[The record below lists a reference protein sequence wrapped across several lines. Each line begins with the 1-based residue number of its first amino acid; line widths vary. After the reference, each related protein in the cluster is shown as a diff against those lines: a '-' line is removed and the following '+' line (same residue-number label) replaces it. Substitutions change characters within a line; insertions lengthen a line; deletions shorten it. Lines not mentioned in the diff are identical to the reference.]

1 MSSHTIAP
9 PNKAH
14 EREAFGG
21 RWIFILAAMGSAVG
35 LGNIWRFPYIAYEN
49 GGGAFIIPYLV
60 ALLSAGIPLLF
71 FDYAIG
77 HRFKGSPP
85 LAFRR
90 LAKWT
95 ETIGWWKAMVCVVIG
110 VYYAAILGWAAS
122 YIFFSSTEAW
132 GNDPDGFFFEEYL
145 QASETP
151 SLDFTIVP
159 GVFWPMLAVWVAV
172 LIVLGMGV
180 RRGIGVASAVGIPI
194 LVVMFLILVG
204 IALTL
209 DGAFTGLDALFTP
222 NWAAL
227 LDPGVWI
234 AAYGQIFFSLSVG
247 FGIMITYSS
256 YLKKRTNLTGSG
268 MVVGFSNSGFEILA
282 GIGVFSA
289 LGFMAQAA
297 GVEVGEVVTSGIGLA
312 FVAFPEIISQA
323 PLGLGPIIGVLFFG
337 SLLFAGFTSMIS
349 ILEVTLSAIKDKT
362 GWSRITVVST
372 FGVVLALLS
381 LIGFGTTSGV
391 HLLDVSDYFV
401 NQFGIVA
408 TAVVAVIAV
417 SWLLRRLGRVVQ
429 HLNKVSSFRLGTVYK
444 ILIAGVLPVVLG
456 YTLIAEFISQMQAD
470 EPYGG
475 MPNWYINTFGWGM
488 AISLLVIGFLLSLL
502 PWAKDSSLYTER
514 SENEYPL
521 DDTDLDGSDSEHGK
535 HAEDGTEQEIRP

>member
-1 MSSHTIAP
+1 MSSQVTSAP
-9 PNKAH
+9 AGSKS
-14 EREAFGG
+14 REAFGG

-71 FDYAIG
+71 FDYALG

-85 LAFRR
+85 LTFRR

-95 ETIGWWKAMVCVVIG
+95 ETIGWWQVLICVVIG
-110 VYYAAILGWAAS
+110 DYYAAILGWS
-122 YIFFSSTEAW
+122 TMYILFSMYAVRVDVATAYFA
-132 GNDPDGFFFEEYL
+132 DDYL
-145 QASETP
+145 QVADTPAS
-151 SLDFTIVP
+151 DFTVLP
-159 GVFWPMLAVWVAV
+159 GVFWPMLAIWVAS
-172 LIVLGMGV
+172 LIILALGV
-180 RRGIGVASAVGIPI
+180 RRGIGFASAIGIPV
-194 LVVMFLILVG
+194 LVLMFLILVG

-209 DGAFTGLDALFTP
+209 PGAAMGLNGLFTP

-247 FGIMITYSS
+247 FGIMITYAS

-297 GVEVGEVVTSGIGLA
+297 GVTIDEVVTSGIGLA

-323 PLGLGPIIGVLFFG
+323 PAGLGPIIGVLFFA

-349 ILEVTLSAIKDKT
+349 ILEVVVSAVKDKL
-362 GWSRITVVST
+362 GWSRVTVVAT
-372 FGVVLALLS
+372 FGVAAAIIS
-381 LIGFGTTSGV
+381 LFGFGTTSGV
-391 HLLDVSDYFV
+391 LLLDVSDKFV

-408 TAVVAVIAV
+408 ASFVAVVVV
-417 SWLLRRLGRVVQ
+417 SWFLRRLDRMVN
-429 HLNKVSSFRLGTVYK
+429 HLNEVSSFRLGGVYK
-444 ILIAGVLPVVLG
+444 FLIGILLPVVLG
-456 YTLIAEFISQMQAD
+456 YTLISELVALLTAD

-475 MPNWYINTFGWGM
+475 LPNWYVNTFGWGM
-488 AISLLVIGFLLSLL
+488 VIALIVIAFLLTLI
-502 PWAKDSSLYTER
+502 PWPKDSALYREH
-514 SENEYPL
+514 SENEYA
-521 DDTDLDGSDSEHGK
+521 LDGDEPAHGK
-535 HAEDGTEQEIRP
+535 HSAVDESGQEVVS

>member
-14 EREAFGG
+14 EREAFGS

-71 FDYAIG
+71 FDYALG

-132 GNDPDGFFFEEYL
+132 GDDPDGFFFEEYL

-521 DDTDLDGSDSEHGK
+521 DDTDLDASDSEHGK

>member
-1 MSSHTIAP
+1 MSSQTAP
-9 PNKAH
+9 APVKSH

-21 RWIFILAAMGSAVG
+21 RWIFILAAMGSAIG

-95 ETIGWWKAMVCVVIG
+95 ETIGWWKAMICVVIG
-110 VYYAAILGWAAS
+110 LYYAAILGWAAS

-132 GNDPDGFFFEEYL
+132 GDDANAFFFEEYL
-145 QASETP
+145 QMSDTP

-159 GVFWPMLAVWVAV
+159 GVFWPMLAIWVAV
-172 LIVLGMGV
+172 LIVLGLGV
-180 RRGIGVASAVGIPI
+180 RRGIGIASAIGIPI
-194 LVVMFLILVG
+194 LVVMFLVLVG

-209 DGAFTGLDALFTP
+209 DGAFSGLDALFTP

-289 LGFMAQAA
+289 LGFMAQSA

-323 PLGLGPIIGVLFFG
+323 PLGLGPVIGILFFG

-362 GWSRITVVST
+362 GWTRVTVVST
-372 FGVVLALLS
+372 FGVGLALLS
-381 LIGFGTTSGV
+381 LVGFGTTSGI

-408 TAVVAVIAV
+408 AALVAVVAV
-417 SWLLRRLGRVVQ
+417 SWLLRRLDRIVT
-429 HLNKVSSFRLGTVYK
+429 HLNKVSSFRLGTIYK
-444 ILIAGVLPVVLG
+444 ILIGLVLPIVLA
-456 YTLIAEFISQMQAD
+456 YTLVLEFIGQMTAD
-470 EPYGG
+470 EPYGEL
-475 MPNWYINTFGWGM
+475 PNWYINTFGWGM
-488 AISLLVIGFLLSLL
+488 AVSLIVIGFILSLL
-502 PWAKDSSLYTER
+502 PWAKDSALHAEH

-521 DDTDLDGSDSEHGK
+521 DASDSMQGK
-535 HAEDGTEQEIRP
+535 HAAADESGQEVKS

>member
-1 MSSHTIAP
+1 MSSQVTSAP
-9 PNKAH
+9 AGSKS
-14 EREAFGG
+14 REAFGG

-71 FDYAIG
+71 FDYALG

-85 LAFRR
+85 LTFRR

-95 ETIGWWKAMVCVVIG
+95 ETIGWWQVLICVVIG
-110 VYYAAILGWAAS
+110 VYYAAILGWS
-122 YIFFSSTEAW
+122 TMYIFFSMNEAW
-132 GNDPDGFFFEEYL
+132 GDDPNAFFFEDYL
-145 QASETP
+145 QVAETP
-151 SLDFTIVP
+151 AIDFTVVP
-159 GVFWPMLAVWVAV
+159 GVFWPMLAIWVAT
-172 LIVLGMGV
+172 LIILALGV
-180 RRGIGVASAVGIPI
+180 RRGIGFASAIGIPV
-194 LVVMFLILVG
+194 LVLMFLILVG

-209 DGAFTGLDALFTP
+209 PGAAMGLNGLFTP

-247 FGIMITYSS
+247 FGIMITYAS

-297 GVEVGEVVTSGIGLA
+297 GVTIDEVVTSGIGLA

-323 PLGLGPIIGVLFFG
+323 PAGLGPIIGVLFFA
-337 SLLFAGFTSMIS
+337 SLLFAGIS
-349 ILEVTLSAIKDKT
+349 ILEVVISAVKDKL
-362 GWSRITVVST
+362 GWSRVTVVAT
-372 FGVVLALLS
+372 FGVAAAIIS
-381 LIGFGTTSGV
+381 LFGFGTTSGV
-391 HLLDVSDYFV
+391 LLLDVSDKFV

-408 TAVVAVIAV
+408 ASFVAVVVV
-417 SWLLRRLGRVVQ
+417 SWFLRRLDRMVN
-429 HLNKVSSFRLGTVYK
+429 HLNKVSSFRLGGVYK
-444 ILIAGVLPVVLG
+444 FLIGILLPVVLG
-456 YTLIAEFISQMQAD
+456 YTLISELVALLTAD

-475 MPNWYINTFGWGM
+475 LPNWYVNTFGWGM
-488 AISLLVIGFLLSLL
+488 VIALIVIAFLLTLI
-502 PWAKDSSLYTER
+502 PWPKDSALYREH
-514 SENEYPL
+514 SENEYA
-521 DDTDLDGSDSEHGK
+521 LDGDEPAHGK
-535 HAEDGTEQEIRP
+535 HSAVDESGQEVVS

>member
-1 MSSHTIAP
+1 MSSQTAP
-9 PNKAH
+9 APVKSH

-21 RWIFILAAMGSAVG
+21 RWIFILAAMGSAIG

-95 ETIGWWKAMVCVVIG
+95 ETIGWWKAMICVVIG
-110 VYYAAILGWAAS
+110 LYYAAILGWAAS

-132 GNDPDGFFFEEYL
+132 GDDANAFFFEEYL
-145 QASETP
+145 QMSDTP

-159 GVFWPMLAVWVAV
+159 GVFWPMLAIWVAV
-172 LIVLGMGV
+172 LIVLGLGV
-180 RRGIGVASAVGIPI
+180 RRGIGIASAIGIPI
-194 LVVMFLILVG
+194 LVVMFLVLVG

-209 DGAFTGLDALFTP
+209 DGAFSGLDALFTP

-289 LGFMAQAA
+289 LGFMAQSA

-323 PLGLGPIIGVLFFG
+323 PLGLGPVIGILFFG

-362 GWSRITVVST
+362 GWTRVTVVST
-372 FGVVLALLS
+372 FGVGLALLS
-381 LIGFGTTSGV
+381 LVGFGTTSGI

-408 TAVVAVIAV
+408 AALVAVVAV
-417 SWLLRRLGRVVQ
+417 SWLLRRLDRIVT
-429 HLNKVSSFRLGTVYK
+429 HLNKVSSFRLGTIYK
-444 ILIAGVLPVVLG
+444 ILIGLVLPIVLA
-456 YTLIAEFISQMQAD
+456 YTLVLEFIGQMTAD

-475 MPNWYINTFGWGM
+475 LPNWYINTFGWGM
-488 AISLLVIGFLLSLL
+488 AVSLIVIGFILSLL
-502 PWAKDSSLYTER
+502 PWAKDSALHAEH

-521 DDTDLDGSDSEHGK
+521 DASDSMQGK
-535 HAEDGTEQEIRP
+535 HAAADESGQEVKS

>member
-1 MSSHTIAP
+1 MSSQVTSAP
-9 PNKAH
+9 AGSKS
-14 EREAFGG
+14 REAFGG

-71 FDYAIG
+71 FDYALG

-85 LAFRR
+85 LTFRR
-90 LAKWT
+90 LAKWI
-95 ETIGWWKAMVCVVIG
+95 ETIGWWQVLICVVIG
-110 VYYAAILGWAAS
+110 VYYAAILGWS
-122 YIFFSSTEAW
+122 TMYIFFSMNEAW
-132 GNDPDGFFFEEYL
+132 GDDPNAFFFEDYL
-145 QASETP
+145 QVAETP
-151 SLDFTIVP
+151 AIDFTVVP
-159 GVFWPMLAVWVAV
+159 GVFWPMLAIWVAT
-172 LIVLGMGV
+172 LIILALGV
-180 RRGIGVASAVGIPI
+180 RRGIGFASAIGIPV
-194 LVVMFLILVG
+194 LVLMFLILVG

-209 DGAFTGLDALFTP
+209 PGAAMGLNGLFTP

-247 FGIMITYSS
+247 FGIMITYAS

-297 GVEVGEVVTSGIGLA
+297 GVTIDEVVTSGIGLA

-323 PLGLGPIIGVLFFG
+323 PAGLGPIIGVLFFA

-349 ILEVTLSAIKDKT
+349 ILEVVISAVKDKL
-362 GWSRITVVST
+362 GWSRVTVVAT
-372 FGVVLALLS
+372 FGVAAAIIS
-381 LIGFGTTSGV
+381 LFGFGTTSGV
-391 HLLDVSDYFV
+391 LLLDVSDKFV

-408 TAVVAVIAV
+408 ASFVAVVVV
-417 SWLLRRLGRVVQ
+417 SWFLRRLDRMVN
-429 HLNKVSSFRLGTVYK
+429 HLNKVSSFRLGGVYK
-444 ILIAGVLPVVLG
+444 FLIGILLPVVLG
-456 YTLIAEFISQMQAD
+456 YTLISELVALLTAD

-475 MPNWYINTFGWGM
+475 LPNWYVNTFGWGM
-488 AISLLVIGFLLSLL
+488 VIALIVIAFLLTLI
-502 PWAKDSSLYTER
+502 PWPKDSALYREH
-514 SENEYPL
+514 SENEYA
-521 DDTDLDGSDSEHGK
+521 LDGDEPAHGK
-535 HAEDGTEQEIRP
+535 HSAVDESGQEVVS

>member
-1 MSSHTIAP
+1 MSSQTTSAP
-9 PNKAH
+9 VRSNA
-14 EREAFGG
+14 REAFGG
-21 RWIFILAAMGSAVG
+21 RWIFILAAMGSAIG
-35 LGNIWRFPYIAYEN
+35 LGNIWRFPYIAYDN

-95 ETIGWWKAMVCVVIG
+95 ETIGWWKAMICVVIG
-110 VYYAAILGWAAS
+110 LYYAAILGWAAS

-132 GNDPDGFFFEEYL
+132 GDDANAFFFDEYL
-145 QASETP
+145 QVSDTP
-151 SLDFTIVP
+151 ALDFTIVP
-159 GVFWPMLAVWVAV
+159 GVFWPMLAIWVAV
-172 LIVLGMGV
+172 LIVLGIGV
-180 RRGIGVASAVGIPI
+180 RRGIGLASAIGIPV

-204 IALTL
+204 ISLTL
-209 DGAFTGLDALFTP
+209 EGALTGLDALFTP

-227 LDPGVWI
+227 LDPGVWV

-289 LGFMAQAA
+289 LGFMAQAS
-297 GVEVGEVVTSGIGLA
+297 GVAVGDVVESGIGLA

-349 ILEVTLSAIKDKT
+349 ILEVTLSAVKDKT
-362 GWSRITVVST
+362 GWSRLTVVST
-372 FGVVLALLS
+372 FGVALALLS
-381 LIGFGTTSGV
+381 LVGFGTTSGL

-408 TAVVAVIAV
+408 AALVAVVSV
-417 SWLLRRLGRVVQ
+417 SWLLRRLGRMVE

-444 ILIAGVLPVVLG
+444 FLIGLVLPLVLG
-456 YTLIAEFISQMQAD
+456 YTLVLEFIGQMTAD
-470 EPYGG
+470 EPYGA

-488 AISLLVIGFLLSLL
+488 AVSLIVIGFIVSLL
-502 PWAKDSSLYTER
+502 PWAKDSALYTEQ

-521 DDTDLDGSDSEHGK
+521 GDDSLAPGK
-535 HAEDGTEQEIRP
+535 HAANDIGQEAKS

>member
-1 MSSHTIAP
+1 MSSQVTTAP
-9 PNKAH
+9 AGSTQ
-14 EREAFGG
+14 REAFGG
-21 RWIFILAAMGSAVG
+21 RWIFILAAMGSAIG

-49 GGGAFIIPYLV
+49 GGGAFIIPYLI

-71 FDYAIG
+71 FDYSLG

-85 LAFRR
+85 LTFRR
-90 LAKWT
+90 LSKWT
-95 ETIGWWKAMVCVVIG
+95 ESIGWWQVLICVVIG
-110 VYYAAILGWAAS
+110 VYYAAILGWSAM
-122 YIFFSSTEAW
+122 YIYFSSTEAW
-132 GNDPDGFFFEEYL
+132 GDDPNTFFFEDYL
-145 QASETP
+145 QMSETP
-151 SLDFTIVP
+151 GIDFTLVP
-159 GVFWPMLAVWVAV
+159 SVFWPMLFIWIAV
-172 LIVLGMGV
+172 LVVLGLGV
-180 RRGIGVASAVGIPI
+180 RRGIGFASAIGIPI
-194 LVVMFLILVG
+194 LVLMFLILVG

-209 DGAFTGLDALFTP
+209 PGAAAGLDGLFTP

-227 LDPGVWI
+227 LDPSVWI

-297 GVEVGEVVTSGIGLA
+297 GVTIEEVVTSGIGLA

-323 PLGLGPIIGVLFFG
+323 PIGLGPIIGVLFFG

-349 ILEVTLSAIKDKT
+349 ILEVVISAVKDKL
-362 GWSRITVVST
+362 GWSRVAVVST
-372 FGVVLALLS
+372 FGVAAALIS
-381 LIGFGTTSGV
+381 LLGFGTTSGL

-408 TAVVAVIAV
+408 ASFVAVVAVAWI
-417 SWLLRRLGRVVQ
+417 LRRLDRMVK
-429 HLNKVSSFRLGTVYK
+429 HLNKVSSFRLGTIYK
-444 ILIAGVLPVVLG
+444 ILIGIVLPVVLG
-456 YTLIAEFISQMQAD
+456 YTLIMEFWTQTTGD
-470 EPYGG
+470 EAYGG
-475 MPNWYINTFGWGM
+475 MPDWYVNTFGWGM
-488 AISLLVIGFLLSLL
+488 VVALIVIAVVLTLI
-502 PWAKDSSLYTER
+502 PWPQGSALYKEP

-521 DDTDLDGSDSEHGK
+521 DETDTPHGK
-535 HAEDGTEQEIRP
+535 HASVDDSGQEVVS

>member
-1 MSSHTIAP
+1 MSSQVTSAP
-9 PNKAH
+9 AGSKS
-14 EREAFGG
+14 REAFGG

-71 FDYAIG
+71 FDYALG

-85 LAFRR
+85 LTFRR

-95 ETIGWWKAMVCVVIG
+95 ETIGWWQVLICVVIG
-110 VYYAAILGWAAS
+110 VYYAAILGWS
-122 YIFFSSTEAW
+122 TMYIFFSMNEAW
-132 GNDPDGFFFEEYL
+132 GDDPNAFFFEDYL
-145 QASETP
+145 QVAETP
-151 SLDFTIVP
+151 AIDFTVVP
-159 GVFWPMLAVWVAV
+159 GVFWPMLAIWVAT
-172 LIVLGMGV
+172 LIILALGV
-180 RRGIGVASAVGIPI
+180 RRGIGFASAIGIPV
-194 LVVMFLILVG
+194 LVLMFLILVG

-209 DGAFTGLDALFTP
+209 PGAAMGLNGLFTP

-247 FGIMITYSS
+247 FGIMITYAS

-297 GVEVGEVVTSGIGLA
+297 GVTIDEVVTSGIGLA

-323 PLGLGPIIGVLFFG
+323 PAGLGPIIGVLFFA

-349 ILEVTLSAIKDKT
+349 ILEVVISAVKDKL
-362 GWSRITVVST
+362 GWSRVTVVAT
-372 FGVVLALLS
+372 FGVAAAIIS
-381 LIGFGTTSGV
+381 LFGFGTTSGV
-391 HLLDVSDYFV
+391 LLLDVSDKFV

-408 TAVVAVIAV
+408 ASFVAVVVV
-417 SWLLRRLGRVVQ
+417 SWFLRRLDRMVN
-429 HLNKVSSFRLGTVYK
+429 HLNKVSSFRLGGVYK
-444 ILIAGVLPVVLG
+444 FLIGILLPVVLG
-456 YTLIAEFISQMQAD
+456 YTLISELVALLTAD

-475 MPNWYINTFGWGM
+475 LPNWYVNTFGWGM
-488 AISLLVIGFLLSLL
+488 VIALIVIAFLLTLI
-502 PWAKDSSLYTER
+502 PWPKDSALYREH
-514 SENEYPL
+514 SENEYA
-521 DDTDLDGSDSEHGK
+521 LDGDEPAHGK
-535 HAEDGTEQEIRP
+535 HSAVDESGQEVVS

>member
-1 MSSHTIAP
+1 MSSQTTSAP
-9 PNKAH
+9 AKSH

-21 RWIFILAAMGSAVG
+21 RWIFILAAMGSAIG

-71 FDYAIG
+71 FDYSIG

-95 ETIGWWKAMVCVVIG
+95 ETIGWWKAMICVVIG
-110 VYYAAILGWAAS
+110 LYYAAILGWAAS

-132 GNDPDGFFFEEYL
+132 GDDANAFFFEEYL
-145 QASETP
+145 QMSETP

-159 GVFWPMLAVWVAV
+159 GVFWPMLAIWVAV
-172 LIVLGMGV
+172 LIVLGIGV
-180 RRGIGVASAVGIPI
+180 RRGIGYASAIGIPI
-194 LVVMFLILVG
+194 LIVMFLVLVG

-209 DGAFTGLDALFTP
+209 DGALSGLDALFTP

-289 LGFMAQAA
+289 LGFMAQAS

-362 GWSRITVVST
+362 GWSRVTVVST
-372 FGVVLALLS
+372 FGVGLALLS
-381 LIGFGTTSGV
+381 LIGFGTTSGL

-408 TAVVAVIAV
+408 AALVAVISV
-417 SWLLRRLGRVVQ
+417 SWLLRRLDRMVA
-429 HLNKVSSFRLGTVYK
+429 HLNKVSSFRLGTIYK
-444 ILIAGVLPVVLG
+444 ILIGLVLPIVLG
-456 YTLIAEFISQMQAD
+456 YTLVMEFITQLGAD

-475 MPNWYINTFGWGM
+475 LPSWYINTFGWGM
-488 AISLLVIGFLLSLL
+488 AASLIVIGFILSLF
-502 PWAKDSSLYTER
+502 PWAKDSALYAER

-521 DDTDLDGSDSEHGK
+521 DDADMVQGK
-535 HAEDGTEQEIRP
+535 HAAEATEQEVTS

>member
-1 MSSHTIAP
+1 MSSQTAP
-9 PNKAH
+9 APVKSH

-21 RWIFILAAMGSAVG
+21 RWIFILAAMGSAIG

-95 ETIGWWKAMVCVVIG
+95 ETIGWWKAMICVVIG
-110 VYYAAILGWAAS
+110 LYYAAILGWAAS

-132 GNDPDGFFFEEYL
+132 GDDANAFFFEEYL
-145 QASETP
+145 QMSDTP

-159 GVFWPMLAVWVAV
+159 GVFWPMLAIWVAV
-172 LIVLGMGV
+172 LIVLGLGV
-180 RRGIGVASAVGIPI
+180 RRGIGIASAIGIPI
-194 LVVMFLILVG
+194 LVVMFLVLVG

-209 DGAFTGLDALFTP
+209 DGAFSGLDALFTP

-289 LGFMAQAA
+289 LGFMAQSA

-323 PLGLGPIIGVLFFG
+323 PLGLGPVIGILFFG

-362 GWSRITVVST
+362 GWTRVTVVST
-372 FGVVLALLS
+372 FGVGLALLS
-381 LIGFGTTSGV
+381 LVGFGTTSGI

-408 TAVVAVIAV
+408 AALVAVVAV
-417 SWLLRRLGRVVQ
+417 SWLLRRLDRIVT
-429 HLNKVSSFRLGTVYK
+429 HLNKVSSFRLGTIYK
-444 ILIAGVLPVVLG
+444 ILIGLVLPIVLA
-456 YTLIAEFISQMQAD
+456 YTLVLEFIGQMTAD

-475 MPNWYINTFGWGM
+475 LPNWYINIFGWGM
-488 AISLLVIGFLLSLL
+488 AVSLIVIGFILSLL
-502 PWAKDSSLYTER
+502 PWAKDSALYAEH

-521 DDTDLDGSDSEHGK
+521 DASDSMQGK
-535 HAEDGTEQEIRP
+535 HAAADESGQEVKS

>member
-1 MSSHTIAP
+1 MSSQTAP
-9 PNKAH
+9 APVKSH

-21 RWIFILAAMGSAVG
+21 RWIFILAAMGSAIG

-95 ETIGWWKAMVCVVIG
+95 ETIGWWKAMICVVIG
-110 VYYAAILGWAAS
+110 LYYAAILGWAAS

-132 GNDPDGFFFEEYL
+132 GDDANAFFFEEYL
-145 QASETP
+145 QMSDTP

-159 GVFWPMLAVWVAV
+159 GVFWPMLAIWVAV
-172 LIVLGMGV
+172 LIVLGLGV
-180 RRGIGVASAVGIPI
+180 RRGIGIASAIGIPI
-194 LVVMFLILVG
+194 LVVMFLVLVG

-209 DGAFTGLDALFTP
+209 DGAFSGLDALFTP

-289 LGFMAQAA
+289 LGFMAQSA

-323 PLGLGPIIGVLFFG
+323 PLGLGPVIGILFFG

-362 GWSRITVVST
+362 GWTRVTVVST
-372 FGVVLALLS
+372 FGVGLALLS
-381 LIGFGTTSGV
+381 LVGFGTTSGI

-408 TAVVAVIAV
+408 AALVAVVAV
-417 SWLLRRLGRVVQ
+417 SWLLRRLDRIVT
-429 HLNKVSSFRLGTVYK
+429 HLNKVSSFRLGTIYK
-444 ILIAGVLPVVLG
+444 ILIGLVLPIVLA
-456 YTLIAEFISQMQAD
+456 YTLVLEFIGQMTAD

-475 MPNWYINTFGWGM
+475 LPNWYINTFGWGM
-488 AISLLVIGFLLSLL
+488 AVSLIVIGFILSLL
-502 PWAKDSSLYTER
+502 PWAKDSALYAEH

-521 DDTDLDGSDSEHGK
+521 DASDSMQGK
-535 HAEDGTEQEIRP
+535 HAAADESGQEVKS

>member
-1 MSSHTIAP
+1 MSSQTAP
-9 PNKAH
+9 APVKSH

-21 RWIFILAAMGSAVG
+21 RWIFILAAMGSAIG

-95 ETIGWWKAMVCVVIG
+95 ETIGWWKAMICVVIG
-110 VYYAAILGWAAS
+110 LYYAAILGWAAS

-132 GNDPDGFFFEEYL
+132 GDDANAFFFEEYL
-145 QASETP
+145 QMSDTP

-159 GVFWPMLAVWVAV
+159 GVFWPMLAIWVAV
-172 LIVLGMGV
+172 LIVLGLGV
-180 RRGIGVASAVGIPI
+180 RRGIGIASAIGIPI
-194 LVVMFLILVG
+194 LVVMFLVLVG

-209 DGAFTGLDALFTP
+209 DGAFSGLDALFTP

-289 LGFMAQAA
+289 LGFMAQSA

-323 PLGLGPIIGVLFFG
+323 PLGLGPVIGILFFG

-349 ILEVTLSAIKDKT
+349 VLEVTLSAIKDKT
-362 GWSRITVVST
+362 GWTRVTVVST
-372 FGVVLALLS
+372 FGVGLALLS
-381 LIGFGTTSGV
+381 LVGFGTTSGI

-408 TAVVAVIAV
+408 AALVAVVAV
-417 SWLLRRLGRVVQ
+417 SWLLRRLDRIVT
-429 HLNKVSSFRLGTVYK
+429 HLNKVSSFRLGTIYK
-444 ILIAGVLPVVLG
+444 ILIGLVLPIVLA
-456 YTLIAEFISQMQAD
+456 YTLVLEFIGQMTAD

-475 MPNWYINTFGWGM
+475 LPNWYINTFGWGM
-488 AISLLVIGFLLSLL
+488 AVSLIVIGFILSLL
-502 PWAKDSSLYTER
+502 PWAKDSALHAEH

-521 DDTDLDGSDSEHGK
+521 DASDSMQGK
-535 HAEDGTEQEIRP
+535 HAAADESGQEAKS

>member
-1 MSSHTIAP
+1 MSSQVTSAP
-9 PNKAH
+9 AGSKS
-14 EREAFGG
+14 REAFGG
-21 RWIFILAAMGSAVG
+21 RWIFILAAMGSAIG

-71 FDYAIG
+71 FDYALG

-85 LAFRR
+85 LTFRR

-95 ETIGWWKAMVCVVIG
+95 ETIGWWQVLICVVIG
-110 VYYAAILGWAAS
+110 VYYAAILGWS
-122 YIFFSSTEAW
+122 TMYIFFSMNEAW
-132 GNDPDGFFFEEYL
+132 GDDPNAFFFEDYL
-145 QASETP
+145 QVAETP
-151 SLDFTIVP
+151 AIDFTVVP
-159 GVFWPMLAVWVAV
+159 GVFWPMLAIWVAT
-172 LIVLGMGV
+172 LIILALGV
-180 RRGIGVASAVGIPI
+180 RRGIGFASAIGIPV
-194 LVVMFLILVG
+194 LVLMFLILVG

-209 DGAFTGLDALFTP
+209 PGAATGLNGLFTP

-247 FGIMITYSS
+247 FGIMITYAS
-256 YLKKRTNLTGSG
+256 YLKRRTNLTGSG

-297 GVEVGEVVTSGIGLA
+297 GVTIDEVVTSGIGLA

-323 PLGLGPIIGVLFFG
+323 PAGLGPIIGVLFFA

-349 ILEVTLSAIKDKT
+349 ILEVVISAVKDKL
-362 GWSRITVVST
+362 GWSRVTVVAT
-372 FGVVLALLS
+372 FGVAAAIIS
-381 LIGFGTTSGV
+381 LFGFGTTSGV
-391 HLLDVSDYFV
+391 LLLDVSDKFV

-408 TAVVAVIAV
+408 ASFVAVVVV
-417 SWLLRRLGRVVQ
+417 SWFLRRLDRMVN
-429 HLNKVSSFRLGTVYK
+429 HLNKVSSFRLGGVYK
-444 ILIAGVLPVVLG
+444 FLIGILLPVVLG
-456 YTLIAEFISQMQAD
+456 YTLISELVALLTAD

-475 MPNWYINTFGWGM
+475 LPNWYVNTFGWGM
-488 AISLLVIGFLLSLL
+488 VIALIVIAFLLTLI
-502 PWAKDSSLYTER
+502 PWPKDSALYREH
-514 SENEYPL
+514 SENEYA
-521 DDTDLDGSDSEHGK
+521 LDGDEPAHGK
-535 HAEDGTEQEIRP
+535 HSAVDESGQEVVS

>member
-1 MSSHTIAP
+1 MSSQTTLAP
-9 PNKAH
+9 AKSQQ
-14 EREAFGG
+14 REAFGG
-21 RWIFILAAMGSAVG
+21 RWVFILAAMGSAVG

-95 ETIGWWKAMVCVVIG
+95 ETIGWWKAMICVVIG
-110 VYYAAILGWAAS
+110 LYYAAILGWAAS

-132 GNDPDGFFFEEYL
+132 GDDANAFFFEEYL
-145 QASETP
+145 QMSETP
-151 SLDFTIVP
+151 ALDFTIVP
-159 GVFWPMLAVWVAV
+159 GVFWPMLVVWVAV
-172 LIVLGMGV
+172 LIVLGLGV
-180 RRGIGVASAVGIPI
+180 RRGIGVASAIGIPI
-194 LVVMFLILVG
+194 LVVMFLVLVG

-209 DGAFTGLDALFTP
+209 DGAMSGLDALFTP
-222 NWAAL
+222 NWGAL
-227 LDPGVWI
+227 LDPGVWV

-268 MVVGFSNSGFEILA
+268 LVVGFSNSGFEILA

-297 GVEVGEVVTSGIGLA
+297 GVEIGEVVTSGIGLA

-349 ILEVTLSAIKDKT
+349 ILEVTLSAVKDKT

-372 FGVVLALLS
+372 FGVGLALLS
-381 LIGFGTTSGV
+381 LIGFGTTSGL

-408 TAVVAVIAV
+408 AALVAVISV
-417 SWLLRRLGRVVQ
+417 SWLLRRLNRIVS
-429 HLNKVSSFRLGTVYK
+429 HLNKVSSFRLGTIYK
-444 ILIAGVLPVVLG
+444 VLIGLVLPVVLG
-456 YTLIAEFISQMQAD
+456 YTLIVEFISQITAD

-475 MPNWYINTFGWGM
+475 LPGWYINTFGWGM
-488 AISLLVIGFLLSLL
+488 VVSLVVIGFILSLL
-502 PWAKDSSLYTER
+502 PWAKDSALYSER

-521 DDTDLDGSDSEHGK
+521 DETDIVSGK
-535 HAEDGTEQEIRP
+535 HAAEDDTEQEIRS

>member
-1 MSSHTIAP
+1 MSSQVTSAP
-9 PNKAH
+9 AEPKR
-14 EREAFGG
+14 REAFGG
-21 RWIFILAAMGSAVG
+21 RWIFILAAMGSAIG

-49 GGGAFIIPYLV
+49 GGGAFIIPYLI

-71 FDYAIG
+71 FDYSLG

-85 LAFRR
+85 LTFRR

-95 ETIGWWKAMVCVVIG
+95 ETIGWWQVLICVVIG
-110 VYYAAILGWAAS
+110 VYYAAILGWSAM
-122 YIFFSSTEAW
+122 YIFYSSTEAW
-132 GNDPDGFFFEEYL
+132 GDDPNSFFFEDYL
-145 QASETP
+145 QMAETP
-151 SLDFTIVP
+151 GVEFTIVP
-159 GVFWPMLAVWVAV
+159 GVFWPMLAIWVAT
-172 LIVLGMGV
+172 LIVLGLGV
-180 RRGIGVASAVGIPI
+180 RRGIGFASAIGIPI
-194 LVVMFLILVG
+194 LVLMFLILVG

-209 DGAFTGLDALFTP
+209 PGAAMGLDGLFTP
-222 NWAAL
+222 NWGAL
-227 LDPGVWI
+227 LDPSVWI

-297 GVEVGEVVTSGIGLA
+297 GVRIEEVVTSGIGLA

-323 PLGLGPIIGVLFFG
+323 PAGLGPIIGILFFG

-349 ILEVTLSAIKDKT
+349 ILEVVVSAIKDKL
-362 GWSRITVVST
+362 GWSRVTVVAT
-372 FGVVLALLS
+372 FGVAAALIS
-381 LIGFGTTSGV
+381 LFGFGTTSGI

-408 TAVVAVIAV
+408 ASFVAVVAVAWI
-417 SWLLRRLGRVVQ
+417 LRRLDRMVV

-444 ILIAGVLPVVLG
+444 LLIGIVLPVVLG
-456 YTLIAEFISQMQAD
+456 YTLIMEFIAQVTAD

-488 AISLLVIGFLLSLL
+488 VIALIVIAFILTLV
-502 PWAKDSSLYTER
+502 PWPQGSALYREH
-514 SENEYPL
+514 SENEYAL
-521 DDTDLDGSDSEHGK
+521 DDTDDTHGK
-535 HAEDGTEQEIRP
+535 HAAVDDSGQEVVS

>member
-1 MSSHTIAP
+1 MSSQTAP
-9 PNKAH
+9 APVKSH

-21 RWIFILAAMGSAVG
+21 RWIFILAAMGSAIG

-95 ETIGWWKAMVCVVIG
+95 ETIGWWKALICVVIG
-110 VYYAAILGWAAS
+110 LYYAAILGWAAS

-132 GNDPDGFFFEEYL
+132 GDDANAFFFEEYL
-145 QASETP
+145 QMSDTP

-159 GVFWPMLAVWVAV
+159 GVFWPMLAIWVAV
-172 LIVLGMGV
+172 LIVLGLGV
-180 RRGIGVASAVGIPI
+180 RRGIGIASAIGIPI
-194 LVVMFLILVG
+194 LVVMFLVLVG

-209 DGAFTGLDALFTP
+209 DGAFSGLDALFTP

-289 LGFMAQAA
+289 LGFMAQSA

-323 PLGLGPIIGVLFFG
+323 PLGLGPVIGILFFG

-362 GWSRITVVST
+362 GWTRVTVVST
-372 FGVVLALLS
+372 FGVGLALLS
-381 LIGFGTTSGV
+381 LVGFGTTSGI

-408 TAVVAVIAV
+408 AALVAVVAV
-417 SWLLRRLGRVVQ
+417 SWLLRRLDRIVT
-429 HLNKVSSFRLGTVYK
+429 HLNKVSSFRLGTIYK
-444 ILIAGVLPVVLG
+444 ILIGLVLPIVLA
-456 YTLIAEFISQMQAD
+456 YTLVLEFIGQMTAD

-475 MPNWYINTFGWGM
+475 LPNWYINTFGWGM
-488 AISLLVIGFLLSLL
+488 AVSLIVIGFILSLL
-502 PWAKDSSLYTER
+502 PWAKDSALHAEH

-521 DDTDLDGSDSEHGK
+521 DASDSMQGK
-535 HAEDGTEQEIRP
+535 HAAADESGQEVKS

>member
-1 MSSHTIAP
+1 MSSQTTSMPA
-9 PNKAH
+9 KAH
-14 EREAFGG
+14 DREDFGG
-21 RWIFILAAMGSAVG
+21 RWVFILAAMGSAVG

-71 FDYAIG
+71 FDYSIG

-95 ETIGWWKAMVCVVIG
+95 EGVGWWQAMICVVIG
-110 VYYAAILGWAAS
+110 VYYAAILGWSAS
-122 YIFFSSTEAW
+122 YIYFSSTEAW
-132 GNDPDGFFFEEYL
+132 GNDANAFFFEDYL
-145 QASETP
+145 QMAETP
-151 SLDFTIVP
+151 AMDFTIVP
-159 GVFWPMLAVWVAV
+159 GVFWPMLAVWIAV
-172 LIVLGMGV
+172 LVVLGMGV
-180 RRGIGVASAVGIPI
+180 RRGIGMASAIGIPI
-194 LVVMFLILVG
+194 LVVMFLVLVG
-204 IALTL
+204 IALSL
-209 DGAFTGLDALFTP
+209 PGSAGGLDALFTP
-222 NWAAL
+222 DWGAL
-227 LDPGVWI
+227 LNPGVWI

-268 MVVGFSNSGFEILA
+268 LVVGFSNSGFEILA

-289 LGFMAQAA
+289 LGFMAQTA
-297 GVEVGEVVTSGIGLA
+297 GVHIEEVVTSGIGLA

-337 SLLFAGFTSMIS
+337 SLLFAGFTSMVS
-349 ILEVTLSAIKDKT
+349 ILEVTLSAVKDKT
-362 GWSRITVVST
+362 GWSRVTVVST
-372 FGVVLALLS
+372 FGVLIALLS
-381 LIGFGTTSGV
+381 LIGFGTTSGL

-408 TAVVAVIAV
+408 AAFVAVVVVA
-417 SWLLRRLGRVVQ
+417 WLLRRLDRMVK
-429 HLNKVSSFRLGTVYK
+429 HLNKVSSFRLGAIYK
-444 ILIAGVLPVVLG
+444 FLIGILLPVVLG
-456 YTLIAEFISQMQAD
+456 YTLIAEFIDQISAD

-475 MPNWYINTFGWGM
+475 LPNWYINTFGWGM
-488 AISLLVIGFLLSLL
+488 VISLIVIGIILSLV
-502 PWAKDSSLYTER
+502 PWSKKSALYVER

-521 DDTDLDGSDSEHGK
+521 DDADHIEGK
-535 HAEDGTEQEIRP
+535 HVAHHETGQEVGS

>member
-1 MSSHTIAP
+1 MSSQTAP
-9 PNKAH
+9 APVKSH

-21 RWIFILAAMGSAVG
+21 RWIFILAAMGSAIG

-95 ETIGWWKAMVCVVIG
+95 ETIGWWKAMICVVIG
-110 VYYAAILGWAAS
+110 LYYAAILGWAAS

-132 GNDPDGFFFEEYL
+132 GDDANAFFFEEYL
-145 QASETP
+145 QMSDTP

-159 GVFWPMLAVWVAV
+159 GVFWPMLAIWVAV
-172 LIVLGMGV
+172 LIVLGLGV
-180 RRGIGVASAVGIPI
+180 RRGIGIASAIGIPI
-194 LVVMFLILVG
+194 LVVMFLVLVG

-209 DGAFTGLDALFTP
+209 DGAFSGLDALFTP

-289 LGFMAQAA
+289 LGFMAQSA

-323 PLGLGPIIGVLFFG
+323 PLGLGPVIGILFFG

-362 GWSRITVVST
+362 GWSRVTVVST
-372 FGVVLALLS
+372 FGVGLALLS
-381 LIGFGTTSGV
+381 LVGFGTTSGI

-408 TAVVAVIAV
+408 AALVAVVAV
-417 SWLLRRLGRVVQ
+417 SWLLRRLDRIVT
-429 HLNKVSSFRLGTVYK
+429 HLNKVSSFRLGTIYK
-444 ILIAGVLPVVLG
+444 ILIGLVLPIVLA
-456 YTLIAEFISQMQAD
+456 YTLVLEFIGQMTAD

-475 MPNWYINTFGWGM
+475 LPNWYINTFGWGM
-488 AISLLVIGFLLSLL
+488 AVSLIVIGFILSLL
-502 PWAKDSSLYTER
+502 PWAKDSALHAEH

-521 DDTDLDGSDSEHGK
+521 DASDSMQGK
-535 HAEDGTEQEIRP
+535 HAAADESGQEVKS

>member
-1 MSSHTIAP
+1 MSSQTAP
-9 PNKAH
+9 APVKSH

-21 RWIFILAAMGSAVG
+21 RWIFILAAMGSAIG

-95 ETIGWWKAMVCVVIG
+95 ETIGWWKAMICVVIG
-110 VYYAAILGWAAS
+110 LYYAAILGWAAS

-132 GNDPDGFFFEEYL
+132 GDDANAFFFEEYL
-145 QASETP
+145 QMSDTP

-159 GVFWPMLAVWVAV
+159 GVFWPMLAIWVAV
-172 LIVLGMGV
+172 LIVLGLGV
-180 RRGIGVASAVGIPI
+180 RRGIGIASAIGIPI
-194 LVVMFLILVG
+194 LVVMFLVLVG

-209 DGAFTGLDALFTP
+209 DGAFSGLDALFTP

-289 LGFMAQAA
+289 LGFMAQSA

-323 PLGLGPIIGVLFFG
+323 PLGLGPVIGILFFG

-349 ILEVTLSAIKDKT
+349 VLEVTLSAIKDKT
-362 GWSRITVVST
+362 GWSRVTVVST
-372 FGVVLALLS
+372 FGVGLALLS
-381 LIGFGTTSGV
+381 LVGFGTTSGI

-408 TAVVAVIAV
+408 AALVAVVAV
-417 SWLLRRLGRVVQ
+417 SWLLRRLDRIVT
-429 HLNKVSSFRLGTVYK
+429 HLNKVSSFRLGTIYK
-444 ILIAGVLPVVLG
+444 ILIGLVLPIVLA
-456 YTLIAEFISQMQAD
+456 YTLVLEFIGQMTAD

-475 MPNWYINTFGWGM
+475 LPNWYINTFGWGM
-488 AISLLVIGFLLSLL
+488 AVSLIVIGFILSLL
-502 PWAKDSSLYTER
+502 PWAKDSALHAEH

-521 DDTDLDGSDSEHGK
+521 DASDSMQGK
-535 HAEDGTEQEIRP
+535 HAAADESGQEVKS

>member
-1 MSSHTIAP
+1 MSAQTTSAP
-9 PNKAH
+9 AKSTQ
-14 EREAFGG
+14 REAFGG
-21 RWIFILAAMGSAVG
+21 RWIFILAAMGSAIG

-49 GGGAFIIPYLV
+49 GGGAFIIPYLI

-95 ETIGWWKAMVCVVIG
+95 ETIGWWKAMICVVIG
-110 VYYAAILGWAAS
+110 LYYAAILGWAAS

-132 GNDPDGFFFEEYL
+132 GDDANAFFFEEYL
-145 QASETP
+145 QVSETP
-151 SLDFTIVP
+151 ALDFTIVP
-159 GVFWPMLAVWVAV
+159 GVFWPMLAIWVAV
-172 LIVLGMGV
+172 LIVLALGV
-180 RRGIGVASAVGIPI
+180 RRGIGIASAIGIPI
-194 LVVMFLILVG
+194 LVVMFVILVG

-222 NWAAL
+222 NWEAL
-227 LDPGVWI
+227 LNPGVWI

-349 ILEVTLSAIKDKT
+349 ILEVTLSAVKDKT
-362 GWSRITVVST
+362 GWSRLTVVST
-372 FGVVLALLS
+372 FGVGLALLS
-381 LIGFGTTSGV
+381 LIGFGTTSGL

-408 TAVVAVIAV
+408 AALVAVVAV
-417 SWLLRRLGRVVQ
+417 SWLLRRLDRIVK
-429 HLNKVSSFRLGTVYK
+429 HLNKVSSFRLGTIYK
-444 ILIAGVLPVVLG
+444 ILIGLVLPIVLA
-456 YTLIAEFISQMQAD
+456 YTLVLEFISQVTAD

-488 AISLLVIGFLLSLL
+488 AVSLIVIGFILSLL
-502 PWAKDSSLYTER
+502 PWAKDSALYTEQ

-521 DDTDLDGSDSEHGK
+521 DDTDPAHGK
-535 HAEDGTEQEIRP
+535 HAANDDTGQEVKS

>member
-1 MSSHTIAP
+1 MSSQTAP
-9 PNKAH
+9 APVKSH

-21 RWIFILAAMGSAVG
+21 RWIFILAAMGSAIG

-95 ETIGWWKAMVCVVIG
+95 ETIGWWKAMICVVIG
-110 VYYAAILGWAAS
+110 LYYAAILGWAAS

-132 GNDPDGFFFEEYL
+132 GDDANAFFFEEYL
-145 QASETP
+145 QMSDTP

-159 GVFWPMLAVWVAV
+159 GVFWPMLAIWVAV
-172 LIVLGMGV
+172 LIVLGLGV
-180 RRGIGVASAVGIPI
+180 RRGIGIASAIGIPI
-194 LVVMFLILVG
+194 LVVMFLVLVG

-209 DGAFTGLDALFTP
+209 DGAFSGLDALFTP

-289 LGFMAQAA
+289 LGFMAQSA

-323 PLGLGPIIGVLFFG
+323 PLGLGPVIGILFFG

-362 GWSRITVVST
+362 GWSRVTVVST
-372 FGVVLALLS
+372 FGVGLALLS
-381 LIGFGTTSGV
+381 LVGFGTTSGI

-408 TAVVAVIAV
+408 AALVAVVAV
-417 SWLLRRLGRVVQ
+417 SWLLRRLDRIVT
-429 HLNKVSSFRLGTVYK
+429 HLNKVSSFRLGTIYK
-444 ILIAGVLPVVLG
+444 ILIGLVLPIVLA
-456 YTLIAEFISQMQAD
+456 YTLVLEFIGQMTAD

-475 MPNWYINTFGWGM
+475 LPNWYINIFGWGM
-488 AISLLVIGFLLSLL
+488 AVSLIVIGFILSLL
-502 PWAKDSSLYTER
+502 PWAKDSALYAEH

-521 DDTDLDGSDSEHGK
+521 DASDSMQGK
-535 HAEDGTEQEIRP
+535 HAAADESGQEVKS

>member
-1 MSSHTIAP
+1 MSSQTAP
-9 PNKAH
+9 APVKSH

-95 ETIGWWKAMVCVVIG
+95 ETIGWWKAMICVVIG
-110 VYYAAILGWAAS
+110 LYYAAILGWAAS

-132 GNDPDGFFFEEYL
+132 GDDANAFFFEEYL
-145 QASETP
+145 QMSDTP

-159 GVFWPMLAVWVAV
+159 GVFWPMLAIWVAV
-172 LIVLGMGV
+172 LIVLGLGV
-180 RRGIGVASAVGIPI
+180 RRGIGIASAIGIPI
-194 LVVMFLILVG
+194 LVVMFLVLVG

-209 DGAFTGLDALFTP
+209 DGAFSGLDALFTP

-268 MVVGFSNSGFEILA
+268 LVVGFSNSGFEILA

-289 LGFMAQAA
+289 LGFMAQSA

-323 PLGLGPIIGVLFFG
+323 PLGLGPVIGVLFFG

-349 ILEVTLSAIKDKT
+349 ILEVSLSAIKDKT
-362 GWSRITVVST
+362 GWSRVTVVST
-372 FGVVLALLS
+372 FGVGLALLS
-381 LIGFGTTSGV
+381 LVGFGTTSGI

-408 TAVVAVIAV
+408 AALVAVVAV
-417 SWLLRRLGRVVQ
+417 SWLLRRLDRIVT
-429 HLNKVSSFRLGTVYK
+429 HLNKVSSFRLGTIYK
-444 ILIAGVLPVVLG
+444 ILIGLVLPIVLA
-456 YTLIAEFISQMQAD
+456 YTLVLEFIGQMTAD

-475 MPNWYINTFGWGM
+475 LPNWYINTFGWGM
-488 AISLLVIGFLLSLL
+488 AVSLIVIGFILSLL
-502 PWAKDSSLYTER
+502 PWATDSALYAEH

-521 DDTDLDGSDSEHGK
+521 DASDSMQGK
-535 HAEDGTEQEIRP
+535 HAAADESGQEVKS

>member
-1 MSSHTIAP
+1 MSSQTAP
-9 PNKAH
+9 APVKSH

-21 RWIFILAAMGSAVG
+21 RWIFILAAMGSAIG

-95 ETIGWWKAMVCVVIG
+95 ETIGWWKAMICVVIG
-110 VYYAAILGWAAS
+110 LYYAAILGWAAS

-132 GNDPDGFFFEEYL
+132 GDDANAFFFEEYL
-145 QASETP
+145 QMSDTP

-159 GVFWPMLAVWVAV
+159 GVFWPMLAIWVAV
-172 LIVLGMGV
+172 LIVLGLGV
-180 RRGIGVASAVGIPI
+180 RRGIGIASAIGIPI
-194 LVVMFLILVG
+194 LVVMFLVLVG

-209 DGAFTGLDALFTP
+209 DGAFSGLDALFTP

-289 LGFMAQAA
+289 LGFMAQSA

-323 PLGLGPIIGVLFFG
+323 PLGLGPVIGILFFG

-362 GWSRITVVST
+362 GWSRVTVVST
-372 FGVVLALLS
+372 FGVGLALLS
-381 LIGFGTTSGV
+381 LVGFGTTSGI

-408 TAVVAVIAV
+408 AALVAVVAV
-417 SWLLRRLGRVVQ
+417 SWLLRRLDRIVT
-429 HLNKVSSFRLGTVYK
+429 HLNKVSSFRLGTIYK
-444 ILIAGVLPVVLG
+444 ILIGLVLPIVLA
-456 YTLIAEFISQMQAD
+456 YTLVLEFIGQMTAD

-475 MPNWYINTFGWGM
+475 LPNWYINTFGWGM
-488 AISLLVIGFLLSLL
+488 AVSLIVIGFILSLL
-502 PWAKDSSLYTER
+502 PWAKDSALYAEH

-521 DDTDLDGSDSEHGK
+521 DASDSMQGK
-535 HAEDGTEQEIRP
+535 HAAADESGQEVKS

>member
-1 MSSHTIAP
+1 MSSQTAP
-9 PNKAH
+9 APVKSH

-21 RWIFILAAMGSAVG
+21 RWIFILAAMGSAIG

-95 ETIGWWKAMVCVVIG
+95 ETIGWWKAMICVVIG
-110 VYYAAILGWAAS
+110 LYYAAILGWAAS

-132 GNDPDGFFFEEYL
+132 GDDANAFFFEEYL
-145 QASETP
+145 QMSDTP

-159 GVFWPMLAVWVAV
+159 GVFWPMLAIWVAV
-172 LIVLGMGV
+172 LIVLGLGV
-180 RRGIGVASAVGIPI
+180 RRGIGIASAIGIPI
-194 LVVMFLILVG
+194 LVVMFLVLVG

-209 DGAFTGLDALFTP
+209 DGAFSGLDALFTP

-289 LGFMAQAA
+289 LGFMAQSA

-323 PLGLGPIIGVLFFG
+323 PLGLGPVIGILFFG

-349 ILEVTLSAIKDKT
+349 VLEVTLSAIKDKT
-362 GWSRITVVST
+362 GWTRVTVVST
-372 FGVVLALLS
+372 FGVGLALLS
-381 LIGFGTTSGV
+381 LVGFGTTSGI

-408 TAVVAVIAV
+408 AALVAVVAV
-417 SWLLRRLGRVVQ
+417 SWLLRRLDRIVT
-429 HLNKVSSFRLGTVYK
+429 HLNKVSSFRLGTIYK
-444 ILIAGVLPVVLG
+444 ILIGLVLPIVLA
-456 YTLIAEFISQMQAD
+456 YTLVLEFIGQMTAD

-475 MPNWYINTFGWGM
+475 LPNWYINTFGWGM
-488 AISLLVIGFLLSLL
+488 AVSLIVIGFILSLL
-502 PWAKDSSLYTER
+502 PWAKDSALHAEH
-514 SENEYPL
+514 SENEYPF
-521 DDTDLDGSDSEHGK
+521 DASDSMQGK
-535 HAEDGTEQEIRP
+535 HAAADESGQEVKS

>member
-1 MSSHTIAP
+1 MSSQVTSAP
-9 PNKAH
+9 AGSKS
-14 EREAFGG
+14 REAFGG

-71 FDYAIG
+71 FDYALG

-85 LAFRR
+85 LTFRR

-95 ETIGWWKAMVCVVIG
+95 ETIGWWQVLICVVIG
-110 VYYAAILGWAAS
+110 VYYAAILGWS
-122 YIFFSSTEAW
+122 TMYIFFSMNEAW
-132 GNDPDGFFFEEYL
+132 GDDPNAFFFEDYL
-145 QASETP
+145 QVAETP
-151 SLDFTIVP
+151 AIDFTVVP
-159 GVFWPMLAVWVAV
+159 GVFWPMLAIWVAT
-172 LIVLGMGV
+172 LIILALGV
-180 RRGIGVASAVGIPI
+180 RRGIGFASAIGIPV
-194 LVVMFLILVG
+194 LVLMFLILVG

-209 DGAFTGLDALFTP
+209 PGAAMGLNGLFTP

-247 FGIMITYSS
+247 FGIMITYAS

-297 GVEVGEVVTSGIGLA
+297 GVTIDEVVTSGIGLA

-323 PLGLGPIIGVLFFG
+323 PAGLGPIIGVLFFA

-349 ILEVTLSAIKDKT
+349 ILEVVISAVKDKL
-362 GWSRITVVST
+362 GWSRVTVVAT
-372 FGVVLALLS
+372 FGVAAAIIS
-381 LIGFGTTSGV
+381 LFGFGTTSGV
-391 HLLDVSDYFV
+391 LLLDVSDKFV

-408 TAVVAVIAV
+408 ASFVAVVVV
-417 SWLLRRLGRVVQ
+417 SWFLRRLDRMVN
-429 HLNKVSSFRLGTVYK
+429 HLNKVSSFRLGGVYK
-444 ILIAGVLPVVLG
+444 FLIGILLPVVLG
-456 YTLIAEFISQMQAD
+456 YTLISELVALLTAD

-475 MPNWYINTFGWGM
+475 LPNWYVNTFGWGM
-488 AISLLVIGFLLSLL
+488 VIALIVIAFLLTLI
-502 PWAKDSSLYTER
+502 PWPKDSALYREH
-514 SENEYPL
+514 SEN
-521 DDTDLDGSDSEHGK
+521 
-535 HAEDGTEQEIRP
+535 

>member
-1 MSSHTIAP
+1 MSSQVTSAP
-9 PNKAH
+9 AESKQ
-14 EREAFGG
+14 REAFGG
-21 RWIFILAAMGSAVG
+21 RWIFILAAMGSAIG

-49 GGGAFIIPYLV
+49 GGGAFIIPYLI

-71 FDYAIG
+71 FDYSLG

-85 LAFRR
+85 LTFRR

-95 ETIGWWKAMVCVVIG
+95 ETIGWWQVLICVVIG
-110 VYYAAILGWAAS
+110 VYYAAILGWSAM
-122 YIFFSSTEAW
+122 YIFFSANEAW
-132 GNDPDGFFFEEYL
+132 GDDPNAFFFEEYL
-145 QASETP
+145 QMAETP
-151 SLDFTIVP
+151 GVDFTIVP
-159 GVFWPMLAVWVAV
+159 AVFWPMLAIWVAT
-172 LIVLGMGV
+172 LIVLGLGV
-180 RRGIGVASAVGIPI
+180 RRGIGMASAFGIPI
-194 LVVMFLILVG
+194 LVLMFLILVG

-209 DGAFTGLDALFTP
+209 PGAAMGLDGLFTP
-222 NWAAL
+222 NWEAL
-227 LDPGVWI
+227 LNPSVWI

-256 YLKKRTNLTGSG
+256 YLAKRTNLTGSG

-297 GVEVGEVVTSGIGLA
+297 GVSIGEVVTSGIGLA

-323 PLGLGPIIGVLFFG
+323 PAGLGPIIGVLFFG

-349 ILEVTLSAIKDKT
+349 ILEVVVSAVKDKL
-362 GWSRITVVST
+362 GWSRVTVVAT
-372 FGVVLALLS
+372 FGVAAALIS
-381 LIGFGTTSGV
+381 LFGFGTTSGLF
-391 HLLDVSDYFV
+391 LLDVSDYFV

-408 TAVVAVIAV
+408 ASFVAVVAVAWI
-417 SWLLRRLGRVVQ
+417 LRRLDRMVK

-444 ILIAGVLPVVLG
+444 LLIGIVLPVVLG
-456 YTLIAEFISQMQAD
+456 YTLIMEFLSQMTAD

-475 MPNWYINTFGWGM
+475 MPNWYVNTFGWGM
-488 AISLLVIGFLLSLL
+488 VIGLIVLAFILTLV
-502 PWAKDSSLYTER
+502 PWPQGSALYREH

-521 DDTDLDGSDSEHGK
+521 DDTDLPQGK
-535 HAEDGTEQEIRP
+535 HASAQEPGQEVSS

>member
-1 MSSHTIAP
+1 MSSQTAP
-9 PNKAH
+9 APVKSH

-95 ETIGWWKAMVCVVIG
+95 ETIGWWKAMICVVIG
-110 VYYAAILGWAAS
+110 LYYAAILGWAAS

-132 GNDPDGFFFEEYL
+132 GDDANAFFFEEYL
-145 QASETP
+145 QMSDTP

-159 GVFWPMLAVWVAV
+159 GVFWPMLAIWVAV
-172 LIVLGMGV
+172 LIVLGLGV
-180 RRGIGVASAVGIPI
+180 RRGIGIASAIGIPI
-194 LVVMFLILVG
+194 LVVMFLVLVG

-209 DGAFTGLDALFTP
+209 DGAFSGLDALFTP

-268 MVVGFSNSGFEILA
+268 LVVGFSNSGFEILA

-289 LGFMAQAA
+289 LGFMAQSA

-323 PLGLGPIIGVLFFG
+323 PLGLGPVIGVLFFG

-349 ILEVTLSAIKDKT
+349 ILEVSLSAIKDKT
-362 GWSRITVVST
+362 GWSRVTVVST
-372 FGVVLALLS
+372 FGVGLALLS
-381 LIGFGTTSGV
+381 LVGFGTTSGI

-408 TAVVAVIAV
+408 AALVAVVAV
-417 SWLLRRLGRVVQ
+417 SWLLRRLDRIVT
-429 HLNKVSSFRLGTVYK
+429 HLNKVSSFRLGTIYK
-444 ILIAGVLPVVLG
+444 ILIGLVLPIVLA
-456 YTLIAEFISQMQAD
+456 YTLVLEFVGQMTAD

-475 MPNWYINTFGWGM
+475 LPNWYINTFGWGM
-488 AISLLVIGFLLSLL
+488 AVSLIVIGFILSLL
-502 PWAKDSSLYTER
+502 PWAKDSALYAEH

-521 DDTDLDGSDSEHGK
+521 DASDSMQGK
-535 HAEDGTEQEIRP
+535 HAAADESGQEVKS